1 MPPPPD
7 RHLLFLYMVPGT
19 GHQKAAESIIE
30 AASHLDPRTQCV
42 SLDAGYQTFPLLGS
56 VVNRMYLQ
64 MLKSAPFI
72 WEYLYDNPDVEEVT
86 RDMREL
92 LRLAGSLKI
101 KRLLKKYKP
110 AAVVCTQ
117 AMPAI
122 AMAAEKR
129 KGQLKAPLISV
140 ITDFAVHTYW
150 LHPEVDLYLVGHE
163 DVKQEMIRRGIA
175 AQRIRVT
182 GIPILPKFGESVDV
196 VSARHKLRLSPH
208 KKTLLIMGG
217 GHGLGPL
224 DEMVEAIKTI
234 PLHLQTIVV
243 CGKNRRVHKKILKV
257 IGDDPDFHVFGYV
270 KDTSALMSAADI
282 LVTKP
287 GGLTCSEALAKQLP
301 LILTSPIPGQEERN
315 VRFLTKH
322 HVARL
327 VDTPEDLIH
336 AVVDLV
342 RHPKKIESMR
352 QRSRLI
358 SKPHSAWE
366 AARVIF
372 DVVNQRGSFAQRIS

>member
-1 MPPPPD
+1 MLSEN
-7 RHLLFLYMVPGT
+7 HLLFLYMVPGT
-19 GHQKAAESIIE
+19 GHQKAAESIME
-30 AASHLDPRTQCV
+30 ASSHMDPRIKCAA
-42 SLDAGYQTFPLLGS
+42 LDVGHQTFPFLGS
-56 VVNRMYLQ
+56 MVNRMYLQ

-72 WEYLYDNPDVEEVT
+72 WEYLYDNPNVEEAT
-86 RDMREL
+86 RDAREL
-92 LRLAGSLKI
+92 LRLAGYLKI
-101 KRLLKKYKP
+101 KRMLKKYRP
-110 AAVVCTQ
+110 SAVVCTQ

-129 KGQLKAPLISV
+129 KGRLKVPLISV
-140 ITDFAVHTYW
+140 ITDFSIHTYW

-163 DVKQEMIRRGIA
+163 DVKQEMIRRGISA
-175 AQRIRVT
+175 DRIRVT
-182 GIPILPKFGESVDV
+182 GIPILPKFGETMDPVA
-196 VSARHKLRLSPH
+196 ARHKLHLSPH

-234 PLHLQTIVV
+234 PLNIQTMVV
-243 CGKNRRVHKKILKV
+243 CGKNRRVHKRILKAV
-257 IGDDPDFHVFGYV
+257 GGDPDFHVFGYV
-270 KDTSALMSAADI
+270 KDTSSLMSAADI

-315 VRFLTKH
+315 VRFLTRH
-322 HVARL
+322 QVARVAQTSEEL
-327 VDTPEDLIH
+327 IQVVNDLF
-336 AVVDLV
+336 

-352 QRSRLI
+352 QRARLI

-366 AARVIF
+366 AARLIF
-372 DVVNQRGSFAQRIS
+372 DILNSRGSFARSLS